1 MISLCSSSSEF
12 IECFWSI
19 SGPVSDRAISG
30 LGQSLK
36 LVWNLKEEK
45 ISYFIT
51 IEMNYAQQYAVNAT
65 VSPHELPQAKDVAR
79 ITQNQENGRH
89 IESQEN
95 NAPNR
100 HEGGKLS
107 PKRR

>member
-1 MISLCSSSSEF
+1 MSNSTQ
-12 IECFWSI
+12 W
-19 SGPVSDRAISG
+19 
-30 LGQSLK
+30 
-36 LVWNLKEEK
+36 
-45 ISYFIT
+45 
-51 IEMNYAQQYAVNAT
+51 MQQCH
-65 VSPHELPQAKDVAR
+65 PMELPQAKDVAR